1 MMSKR
6 PRPADDTAEEWP
18 EPNPSPH
25 LTPFRTA
32 AAAVDEVFLFDA
44 RELLATVAA
53 IAAVEAWFVTTGE
66 PAASALANGT
76 LAFAIILAVGAV
88 GSRIERGQL

>member
-6 PRPADDTAEEWP
+6 PRPADGDTEEWP
-18 EPNPSPH
+18 EPTPKPH
-25 LTPFRTA
+25 LTPLQTA
-32 AAAVDEVFLFDA
+32 AAAVDEVFLFNA
-44 RELLATVAA
+44 RKLFATAVA
-53 IAAVEAWFVTTGE
+53 IAAVEAWRAATGT
-66 PAASALANGT
+66 PAGLAFLNGT